1 MVAFTIYLQGRANIM
16 AAGSEVTCETRREV
30 ILGISLGYLRDNA
43 EVLFGPEQL
52 IEIVMGDYLWRNIFF
67 KVY

>member
-1 MVAFTIYLQGRANIM
+1 MVAFTLYLQGRANIM
-16 AAGSEVTCETRREV
+16 AAGSEVTCETRRDV
-30 ILGISLGYLRDNA
+30 ILGIPLGYIRDNA

-52 IEIVMGDYLWRNIFF
+52 IEIVMANYLWRNIFL